1 MEITFLGT
9 ACMQPT
15 KDRNHPGILLDFGP
29 EHILFDCGEGI
40 QRQFKAAGITLTKIT
55 RIFISHWHG
64 DHSLGLIGLL
74 QTLSASEYSQKI
86 SIYGPAG
93 TKENIEQL
101 IKIYRTNNIPDY
113 EVIELKKG
121 KVIDTN
127 SYTVEA
133 LEMDHGIETF
143 GFRFVEKDRRKM
155 DMEKLR
161 KLGVK
166 EGPLVGKLQ
175 QGKEITVKSKK
186 IKPDDVSAIVPG
198 KVFVYLAD
206 TGLCANAQKLAKD
219 ADLLVVEA
227 TFSKEMEERASQYK
241 HLTAS
246 QAGQLANMAN
256 VKKLAITHF
265 SQRYKSLEDIEQE
278 AKDIFP
284 DVVLAFDFMKIKL

>member
-15 KDRNHPGILLDFGP
+15 KDRNHAGILLDFGP

-40 QRQFKAAGITLTKIT
+40 QRQFKAAGISLTRIT
-55 RIFISHWHG
+55 KIFISHWHG

-74 QTLSASEYSQKI
+74 QTLFSSEYSQKLM
-86 SIYGPAG
+86 IYGPKG

-101 IKIYRTNNIPDY
+101 IRIYRTNRIPDI
-113 EVIELKKG
+113 EIVELKSG
-121 KVIDTN
+121 KVIETG
-127 SYTVEA
+127 SYSIEA

-143 GFRFVEKDRRKM
+143 GFRFVEKDRRKI

-161 KLGVK
+161 KFGVK

-175 QGKEITVKSKK
+175 SGKEITVKGKK
-186 IKPDDVSAIVPG
+186 IKPEDISTIVPG

-219 ADLLVVEA
+219 SDLLVAEA
-227 TFSKEMEERASQYK
+227 TFSKDMEEKAMQYK
-241 HLTAS
+241 HLTAG
-246 QAGQLANMAN
+246 QAGQIANMAN
-256 VKKLAITHF
+256 AKKLVITHF
-265 SQRYKSLEDIEQE
+265 SQRYKSLEDLEQE
-278 AKDIFP
+278 AKDVFP
-284 DVVLAFDFMKIKL
+284 DVALAFDFMKIKL

>member
-15 KDRNHPGILLDFGP
+15 KDRNHAGILLDFGP

-40 QRQFKAAGITLTKIT
+40 QRQFKAAGISLTKIT
-55 RIFISHWHG
+55 KIFISHWHG

-74 QTLSASEYSQKI
+74 QTLFSSEYSQKLM
-86 SIYGPAG
+86 IYGPKG

-101 IKIYRTNNIPDY
+101 IRIYRTNRIPDI
-113 EVIELKKG
+113 EVFELKNG
-121 KVIDTN
+121 KVIETG
-127 SYTVEA
+127 SYSIEA

-143 GFRFVEKDRRKM
+143 GFRFAEKDRRKI

-175 QGKEITVKSKK
+175 SGKEITVKGKK
-186 IKPDDVSAIVPG
+186 IKPEDISTIVPG

-219 ADLLVVEA
+219 SDLLVAEA
-227 TFSKEMEERASQYK
+227 TFSKDMEDKALQYK
-241 HLTAS
+241 HLTAG
-246 QAGQLANMAN
+246 QAGQIANMAN
-256 VKKLAITHF
+256 AKKLVITHF

-284 DVVLAFDFMKIKL
+284 DVALAFDFMKIKL